1 MLTRRDVAMKK
12 RKNEDKEK
20 REDILLA
27 AESVFAE
34 RGFKGTTVREVAQK
48 AGIANS
54 LIFYYFK
61 NKSVLY
67 EAVFQNFFEQLE
79 DLIQHSMN
87 LDMDRLG
94 ILREI
99 LFGATDFFISQ
110 RNFLRILM
118 REIIDNG
125 RITRKIGQDYFKPV
139 YDTLEKF
146 LTEGEKEALFKEVD
160 PLHFIQSLLG
170 MNLFYFL
177 SEPLMRAIGVRRPY
191 GSEEMQKRKIELWN
205 LIRSSLT

>member
-1 MLTRRDVAMKK
+1 MGNLVVKK
-12 RKNEDKEK
+12 RKNQDKEK
-20 REDILLA
+20 RQDILLA

-79 DLIQHSMN
+79 DLIEHNMN

-99 LFGATDFFISQ
+99 LFGATDFATNH

-125 RITRKIGQDYFKPV
+125 GVTQKISQKYFKPV
-139 YDTLEKF
+139 YDTLAEF
-146 LTEGEKEALFKEVD
+146 LSGGEKEALFKEVD

-170 MNLFYFL
+170 MNLFYFVT
-177 SEPLMRAIGVRRPY
+177 EPLMRGIGVRNPY
-191 GSEEMQKRKIELWN
+191 SSQEIEKRKIELWN
-205 LIRSSLT
+205 LVRSSLT